1 MSRLDFLYSSDVSSK
16 AVAVFLYLLDR
27 ANKQGECWPAIP
39 TIAEDLKISEST
51 VRRAVKELKKAGLLT
66 TEQRYRPNGGK
77 SSLCYKIKS
86 GVPPLRRLFRKIR
99 DSFFMLKKR
108 KRRKK

>member
-16 AVAVFLYLLDR
+16 AVAVFLYLLDH
-27 ANKQGECWPAIP
+27 ANKQGECWPSIP

-66 TEQRYRPNGGK
+66 TSSDFGK
-77 SSLCYKIKS
+77 TAAKAVYVIK
-86 GVPPLRRLFRKIR
+86 
-99 DSFFMLKKR
+99 
-108 KRRKK
+108 

>member
-16 AVAVFLYLLDR
+16 AVAVFLYLLDH

-51 VRRAVKELKKAGLLT
+51 VRRAVKELKKAELLK
-66 TEQRYRPNGGK
+66 TEQRYRPNGGT
-77 SSLCYKIKS
+77 SSLCYKVKS
-86 GVPPLRRLFRKIR
+86 GVPP
-99 DSFFMLKKR
+99 
-108 KRRKK
+108 